1 MYTQKIQITHTK
13 RGLSSTTKSTY
24 KISNSSDTDNEKTVK
39 TMKKPVKTMKTTHH
53 KYATKLDKHTQTKN
67 LWHMKNTS
75 DVARLSLRNNQT
87 YIDD

>member
-13 RGLSSTTKSTY
+13 RDSSTITKSAC

-39 TMKKPVKTMKTTHH
+39 TTKTTHH
-53 KYATKLDKHTQTKN
+53 KCATKLDKHAQTKN

-75 DVARLSLRNNQT
+75 DVARLSLRNNQA
-87 YIDD
+87 YVDN